1 MPNPRETLTPQF
13 RAVLQKFTKSARIDE
28 MVHEL
33 IEVVERDAPRVE
45 IPVPVEPC
53 QHITQLRRQEDGLKK
68 LVCKKCHRI
77 VPI

>member
-1 MPNPRETLTPQF
+1 MPNPNETLAPQF
-13 RAVLQKFTKSARIDE
+13 RAVLQQFTKSARIDE
-28 MVHEL
+28 MVHAL
-33 IEVVERDAPRVE
+33 IAVVERDAPRVE

-53 QHITQLRRQEDGLKK
+53 HHITQLRKQDDGVKR